1 MEIKANRIRA
11 LIYYSP
17 LFAVLIV
24 FSIFSFYLRAIDN
37 LDCEKLFGLPVSYI
51 ALVVTVY
58 GFPITFFIISIW
70 AASIGYKILKHKA
83 NPPAGK
89 PVFFDTR
96 VTYSLKDKISGFGLL
111 LAYPLLGAYV
121 LYLGNT
127 VYIEIINGR
136 TISEIYLETRNECI

>member
-1 MEIKANRIRA
+1 MEIKANWIRA

-51 ALVVTVY
+51 ALVVTAY

-89 PVFFDTR
+89 PVFF
-96 VTYSLKDKISGFGLL
+96 
-111 LAYPLLGAYV
+111 
-121 LYLGNT
+121 
-127 VYIEIINGR
+127 
-136 TISEIYLETRNECI
+136 